1 MRLIY
6 APSLREKTDILH
18 ANCLVSYDIQI
29 LETLLSLN
37 NGGGGGQAP
46 LCKQTPQEII
56 YNPHKNKPKN

>member
-18 ANCLVSYDIQI
+18 ANCLASYDIQI

-37 NGGGGGQAP
+37 NGGGGGKLPYASK
-46 LCKQTPQEII
+46 L
-56 YNPHKNKPKN
+56 H